1 MPEQEN
7 MGNRIRKQQLSSCCS
22 ERCGGDL
29 KVLLLRELPSNLKNK
44 CLGMNQWL
52 FSNAMKP
59 QVKRNT
65 VYELE
70 LPVYDR
76 NQN

>member
-1 MPEQEN
+1 M
-7 MGNRIRKQQLSSCCS
+7 RKNSCHLVV
-22 ERCGGDL
+22 RNAVGGDL
-29 KVLLLRELPSNLKNK
+29 KVLLLRKLPSNPKNK

-59 QVKRNT
+59 QGKRNT

-70 LPVYDR
+70 LPIYDR